1 MESIANIVRSRVDHL
16 RVARQDHAPD
26 RDQNL
31 ADLTREPA
39 PEIGEFDGHRS
50 GALHMCPWHTCQA
63 TRITPDA
70 GVRN

>member
-1 MESIANIVRSRVDHL
+1 MESNADVVRARVDRL
-16 RVARQDHAPD
+16 RIAQQASTRN
-26 RDQNL
+26 RDQVL

-39 PEIGEFDGHRS
+39 PSIGEFDTHHG

-70 GVRN
+70 GDRN

>member
-1 MESIANIVRSRVDHL
+1 MESIADVVRSRVDAL
-16 RVARQDHAPD
+16 RIARQAAARD
-26 RDQNL
+26 RDQVL
-31 ADLTREPA
+31 ADLTRENKPA
-39 PEIGEFDGHRS
+39 IGEFDTHRG

>member
-1 MESIANIVRSRVDHL
+1 MESIADVIRSRVDKL
-16 RVARQDHAPD
+16 RIAHQAHAWD
-26 RDQNL
+26 RDQVL

-39 PEIGEFDGHRS
+39 PTIGEFDTHRG

-70 GVRN
+70 GDRN

>member
-1 MESIANIVRSRVDHL
+1 MESNADVVRARVDRL
-16 RVARQDHAPD
+16 RIAQQASTRN
-26 RDQNL
+26 RDQVL

-39 PEIGEFDGHRS
+39 AAIGEFDTHRG